1 MEIPCEFSIPRGSF
15 SISLGET
22 AEMQIKDLI
31 GKLIKPQE
39 HSLKIQSIRAAFW
52 SFLGKGGS
60 HFFRMVGSLIL
71 TRVLFPEAF
80 GLMATATV
88 FLTMVQLFSDTG
100 IHTAI
105 IQNPRGADPE
115 FLNTAWIIKLGRGV
129 ILFLIVCAC
138 AIPFARFYNQPELK
152 NILYVIAFSPLIL
165 SLENPALALFIK
177 DFRTEKQVG
186 LELGTQVLGLTSS
199 IVLAIIMRSVY
210 ALTIGLVLSS
220 VYRVVGSYIIVS
232 FRPRLKWNKE
242 MGLEIFHFGK
252 FIFFNTMITWVLIN
266 ADILLL
272 GKLLGM
278 DTVAFYNLGKNLG
291 DMVALFCTQIVLQSY
306 LPAVSSVADDLPRVM
321 KIYRR
326 TVTFFLAVAIPASMV
341 LALFSHDLIRLLYDP
356 RYQMAYVS
364 MFWLALSG
372 VFRTI
377 GLVSGT
383 TFVAM
388 GKPVFETVS
397 MGFGVVLMF
406 ICVPLGAKLAGLW
419 GGAFGVAVA
428 LALTTAAE
436 SLCLIKSFKFPLK
449 IILRPWGQAV
459 FVASVITG
467 VFLTLRPWLSS
478 ERLYSIPF
486 LVLIGFIGVAISG
499 GIFVFLEGVHPFQ
512 DEGEG
517 QPN

>member
-1 MEIPCEFSIPRGSF
+1 
-15 SISLGET
+15 
-22 AEMQIKDLI
+22 MQIKDLI
-31 GKLIKPQE
+31 NKLIRPQK

-71 TRVLFPEAF
+71 TRILFPEAF

-100 IHTAI
+100 THTAI
-105 IQNPRGADPE
+105 IQNPRGAEPE
-115 FLNTAWIIKLGRGV
+115 FLNTAWIIKLCRGV
-129 ILFLIVCAC
+129 ILSLIVCAC
-138 AIPFARFYNQPELK
+138 AIPFSRFYNQPELK

-186 LELGTQVLGLTSS
+186 LELGTQVLGLASS
-199 IVLAIIMRSVY
+199 IVLAVIMRSVY

-220 VYRVVGSYIIVS
+220 VYRVVGSYIMVS
-232 FRPRLKWNKE
+232 FRPRLKWNRE

-252 FIFFNTMITWVLIN
+252 FIFFNTMLTWALIN

-278 DTVAFYNLGKNLG
+278 DSVAFYNLGKNLG

-306 LPAVSSVADDLPRVM
+306 LPAVSSVADDPPRVM

-356 RYQMAYVS
+356 RYQMASVS

-372 VFRTI
+372 VSRTI

-397 MGFGVVLMF
+397 MGFGVVLIF
-406 ICVPLGAKLAGLW
+406 IFIPLGTKLAGLW
-419 GGAFGVAVA
+419 GGACGVASA
-428 LALTTAAE
+428 LALTSVAE
-436 SLCLIKSFKFPLK
+436 SFCLRKAFGFSFKV
-449 IILRPWGQAV
+449 ILRPWAQAI
-459 FVASVITG
+459 FVMAVIAG
-467 VFLTLRPWLSS
+467 VFTVLGPWLSS

-486 LVLIGFIGVAISG
+486 IILMAFLALGVSG
-499 GIFVFLEGVHPFQ
+499 GVFVFLEGTHPFR
-512 DEGEG
+512 DEGNGSMEQTG
-517 QPN
+517 GIK